1 MKQFKESIMV
11 IIELIKKRLEIRKIY
26 REGIG
31 KAFLLLRYTLPLIFL
46 VIFLFLIDYLALKTA
61 DIKDLIKQINS
72 LVGIILGFSIA
83 SFAIFISISNKKLEE
98 VSQKTEYTYRKIGSS
113 LFFYNVEVALFTSLI
128 GILLL
133 YIQLPTLKITDFI
146 TLLKSDNLSISMLF
160 NMNILLF
167 LIYLI
172 MFFQLIFNLFY
183 SSLFLN
189 SSIKKN

>member
-1 MKQFKESIMV
+1 MKRFKENIMV
-11 IIELIKKRLEIRKIY
+11 INELIKKRLEIRKIY
-26 REGIG
+26 KEGIG
-31 KAFLLLRYTLPLIFL
+31 RAFLLLRYILPLIFL
-46 VIFLFLIDYLALKTA
+46 IVFLLLIDYLALNATA
-61 DIKDLIKQINS
+61 VKDLIKQINS

-98 VSQKTEYTYRKIGSS
+98 VSQQTEYTYRKIGSS

-133 YIQLPTLKITDFI
+133 YIQLPIINIAAFI
-146 TLLKSDNLSISMLF
+146 TLLKSDSLSIPLLF
-160 NMNILLF
+160 NIKILLF
-167 LIYLI
+167 LVYMT

-189 SSIKKN
+189 SSIKKD